1 MNKKENN
8 KKEVLEAVSI
18 IIEKN
23 LAYEDMNKV
32 INKIKKVKPNLSE
45 EEILEAINVAKRL
58 LFKPEYLTEDIKKEL
73 KLWDNID

>member
-1 MNKKENN
+1 MEEKEN
-8 KKEVLEAVSI
+8 KEVLEVASI

-23 LAYEDMNKV
+23 LAYKDFDKV
-32 INKIKKVKPNLSE
+32 INEIKKIKPNLSE
-45 EEILEAINVAKRL
+45 SEIIEAINVAKRL

>member
-8 KKEVLEAVSI
+8 NKEILKAVSI

-32 INKIKKVKPNLSE
+32 INKIKKIKPNLSE
-45 EEILEAINVAKRL
+45 YEIIEAINVAKRL
-58 LFKPEYLTEDIKKEL
+58 LFKEEYLTDEIKKEL
-73 KLWDNID
+73 ELWDNVD

>member
-1 MNKKENN
+1 MSEKN

-45 EEILEAINVAKRL
+45 EEILEAINMAKRL
-58 LFKPEYLTEDIKKEL
+58 LFKPEYLTDEIKKEL
-73 KLWDNID
+73 ELWDNVD

>member
-1 MNKKENN
+1 MSEKN

-18 IIEKN
+18 IIDKN

-45 EEILEAINVAKRL
+45 YEIIEAINVAKRL
-58 LFKPEYLTEDIKKEL
+58 LFKEEYLTDEIKKEL